1 MMWIDNKYIGL
12 VSSRLQMFKR
22 KNNGYNFRCPF
33 CGDSTRSKTKSRGWI
48 YQESGSYKYHC
59 FNCNNHSSFKKFLQ
73 NIDQNLYTQY
83 KMECLADTQTPEQKE
98 HEEFV
103 EKLKPKAYISNTFL
117 KNLKKIS
124 QLPHDSNIKKF
135 IVNRKI
141 PNPYHAKLFACPNYM
156 NFVNTLIPNKFSED
170 ALKHDETRILIPFI
184 NKDNKVHAF
193 QGRSL
198 KSNSQVKYITIVIDD
213 DIPVIYGLDTV
224 NFNNPVNV
232 FEGPIDAMFIPNS
245 IATAGGDLVS
255 SVRTLDKKNLVVV
268 YDNEPRS
275 HDTKKKLDKAIMNG
289 YSVCIWPSNIEHKDV
304 NDMVLAGLSAEFIEY
319 IIKQNTY
326 RDLAAKLALTKWS
339 KV

>member
-1 MMWIDNKYIGL
+1 
-12 VSSRLQMFKR
+12 MFKR
-22 KNNGYNFRCPF
+22 KNNGFNFRCPF
-33 CGDSTRSKTKSRGWI
+33 CGDSTRSKTKTRGWI
-48 YQESGSYKYHC
+48 YQEAGSYKYHC

-73 NIDQNLYTQY
+73 NIDQTLYTQY
-83 KMECLADTQTPEQKE
+83 KMECLAETKTPEQKE

-103 EKLKPKAYISNTFL
+103 EKMKPKAYISNTFL
-117 KNLKKIS
+117 KSLKKIS

-141 PNPYHAKLFACPNYM
+141 PNPYHAKLFSCPNFM
-156 NFVNTLIPNKFSED
+156 NFTNTLIPNKFTED

-184 NKDNKVHAF
+184 DKNNKVHAF

-198 KSNSQVKYITIVIDD
+198 RSNSQVKYITIVIDD
-213 DIPVIYGLDTV
+213 DVPVIYGLDTV
-224 NFNNPVNV
+224 NFNKTVYV
-232 FEGPIDAMFIPNS
+232 MEGPIDSMFIHNS

-255 SVRTLDKKNLVVV
+255 SLAPLKSSKASMVIV

-275 HDTKKKLDKAIMNG
+275 KETIKKLDKAIMNG
-289 YSVCIWPSNIEHKDV
+289 YSVCIWPSNVEHKDV
-304 NDMVLAGLSAEFIEY
+304 NDMILAGLSTEFIEY

>member
-1 MMWIDNKYIGL
+1 
-12 VSSRLQMFKR
+12 
-22 KNNGYNFRCPF
+22 
-33 CGDSTRSKTKSRGWI
+33 
-48 YQESGSYKYHC
+48 
-59 FNCNNHSSFKKFLQ
+59 
-73 NIDQNLYTQY
+73 
-83 KMECLADTQTPEQKE
+83 MECLADTQTPEQKE